1 MEFILNQF
9 VKKSSS
15 RSSGR
20 GPRLG
25 AKRLIRKTVHATTI
39 KKSKRKVGATIA
51 RSARYVTKF
60 ALGSAL
66 GLGKLA
72 TLILVGKL

>member
-15 RSSGR
+15 RGGGHS
-20 GPRLG
+20 PRLG
-25 AKRLIRKTVHATTI
+25 TKRLIKKTVHAGTV
-39 KKSKRKVGATIA
+39 KKSKRKVGATIV
-51 RSARYVTKF
+51 RSARYVTKL

>member
-15 RSSGR
+15 RSGGR

-25 AKRLIRKTVHATTI
+25 AKRLIKKTVHASTI

-51 RSARYVTKF
+51 RSARYVTKL